1 MSFLELARKRDSIRS
16 FLEEPVEKGKILNC
30 LEAARL
36 APSACNGQPWRFIV
50 VETEP
55 LRTRLGEAAFSGP
68 YRMNSFAQQAPVLV
82 VAVTLPTKTAASF
95 AGFFRGLSYPLI
107 DIGIA
112 CDHFILQAEEEGL
125 GTCWLG
131 WFNEKGVRKTLSL
144 GQRERVHILIA
155 LGYRKLETKTYKNRK
170 SMSEISEFR

>member
-1 MSFLELARKRDSIRS
+1 MFWSFLELARKRDRIRS

-68 YRMNSFAQQAPVLV
+68 YRMILLHSRPRFLSSR
-82 VAVTLPTKTAASF
+82 VTLPKNRRSF
-95 AGFFRGLSYPLI
+95 AGFFRGFLSVDRYRDCLRPFYPA
-107 DIGIA
+107 G
-112 CDHFILQAEEEGL
+112 
-125 GTCWLG
+125 
-131 WFNEKGVRKTLSL
+131 
-144 GQRERVHILIA
+144 
-155 LGYRKLETKTYKNRK
+155 
-170 SMSEISEFR
+170 